1 MDILYTIRVHGYL
14 ISGLHFL
21 FLIPHLAF
29 NYLYFVVIWA
39 LVNENLNKVIWDMK
53 LGFRLIFKMNIKSS
67 HISLYAYTC
76 YLT

>member
-1 MDILYTIRVHGYL
+1 MDILYTIRVHWYL

-21 FLIPHLAF
+21 FMLSHFAF

-39 LVNENLNKVIWDMK
+39 LVNENLNEVVWDMQ
-53 LGFRLIFKMNIKSS
+53 LGFRLIFEMNIKRF
-67 HISLYAYTC
+67 HISLYACTC